1 MGGLGSLVD
10 KFTNSEV
17 APKVDQKKS
26 PKQGQNLNTGLA
38 KGEIIMEFSPDTF
51 KTPLLDEE
59 LNSAKDI
66 SIGESTPNS
75 EGLQ

>member
-1 MGGLGSLVD
+1 
-10 KFTNSEV
+10 
-17 APKVDQKKS
+17 
-26 PKQGQNLNTGLA
+26 
-38 KGEIIMEFSPDTF
+38 MEFSPDTF